1 MELKTLI
8 VNFHEDLKDYVTI
21 DLYESLS
28 TKHLKSLEIVKP
40 WDEQDYNVEWKKGLI
55 AFVINKWGLDNP
67 IVNILLK

>member
-40 WDEQDYNVEWKKGLI
+40 WDKRDYTVKWKKGLI
-55 AFVINKWGLDNP
+55 RFVMNKWGLDKP